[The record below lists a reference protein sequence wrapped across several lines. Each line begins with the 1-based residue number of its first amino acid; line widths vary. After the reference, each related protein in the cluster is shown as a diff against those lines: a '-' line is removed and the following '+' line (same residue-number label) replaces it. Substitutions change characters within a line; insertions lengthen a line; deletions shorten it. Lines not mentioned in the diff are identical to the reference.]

1 MKYYQIKPDVIFR
14 NYGDFGYIT
23 DNRNFG
29 YHFSNTSYVLG
40 DKIVSESGAV
50 ILSCLEK
57 KPLSLHEIVDRAMRE
72 FVDVDI
78 NQLRCDVEALL
89 QSLLEAG
96 FIITGESEDE
106 CRENSCRSFQHEV
119 GNKSIGVNATN
130 NSTITTQTFFEK
142 RFGDNPFPVSV
153 HIEIVSKC
161 NERCVHCYIPHEF
174 KNQVMAP
181 AMFFDLI
188 KQPSNILS
196 IDNQQLIH

>member
-50 ILSCLEK
+50 LLSCLEK
-57 KPLSLHEIVDRAMRE
+57 KPLSLHEIVDRAMNE

-78 NQLRCDVEALL
+78 NLLRCDVEALL
-89 QSLLEAG
+89 QSLSEAG

-106 CRENSCRSFQHEV
+106 CRANSCCTIQHEV
-119 GNKSIGVNATN
+119 GN
-130 NSTITTQTFFEK
+130 
-142 RFGDNPFPVSV
+142 
-153 HIEIVSKC
+153 
-161 NERCVHCYIPHEF
+161 
-174 KNQVMAP
+174 
-181 AMFFDLI
+181 
-188 KQPSNILS
+188 
-196 IDNQQLIH
+196 